1 MRVVRVW
8 HVRQCHRKVVAREWR
23 GETAHLKA
31 VHVLQEQVGRWS
43 VKPRQKSQQVGEA
56 PGSGVV
62 GSRLLPVTRIR
73 LPCPDS
79 PCKIVLAVST
89 LPRRPSTTPPAPHEG
104 MAEPDKAGS

>member
-1 MRVVRVW
+1 V
-8 HVRQCHRKVVAREWR
+8 EGR
-23 GETAHLKA
+23 GQGQGHLKA

-43 VKPRQKSQQVGEA
+43 VEPRQKSQQVGEA

-79 PCKIVLAVST
+79 HAGGQHPPPHVSLHDPT
-89 LPRRPSTTPPAPHEG
+89 HPA
-104 MAEPDKAGS
+104 